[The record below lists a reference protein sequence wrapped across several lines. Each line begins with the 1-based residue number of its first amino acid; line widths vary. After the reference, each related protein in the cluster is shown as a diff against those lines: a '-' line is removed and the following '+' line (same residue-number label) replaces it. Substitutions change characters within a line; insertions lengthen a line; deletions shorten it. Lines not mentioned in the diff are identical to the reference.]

1 MDHIAIMSVKI
12 PFLARIFSGEKTMES
27 RWYSQKRVPWNVV
40 AEGDWIYFKNVAQP
54 VTLKAQVAKVQ
65 QYDLAVTK
73 NVFDLI
79 DLHAKAI
86 GLRQCEVGGFVDKV
100 KSKRYAIFMHLHK
113 ITAIVPLKIGKKGF
127 GSMAAWI
134 TVPNI
139 HELIVPD

>member
-1 MDHIAIMSVKI
+1 MDHVAIMSVKI
-12 PFLARIFSGEKTMES
+12 PFLERIISGEKIVES
-27 RWYSQKRVPWNVV
+27 RWYSQKRVPWNTVT
-40 AEGDWIYFKNVAQP
+40 EGDWIYFKNVAKR

-65 QYDLAVTK
+65 QYELAGTEH
-73 NVFDLI
+73 VFGLI
-79 DLHAKAI
+79 DLHSKAL
-86 GLRQCEVGGFVDKV
+86 GLRQGEVGGFMDQV

-113 ITAIVPLKIGKKGF
+113 ITTIVPLKISKKGF